1 MENKDVNITFQLN
14 TNIIIIS
21 LVVCF
26 LLSVLIFCACYNLPI
41 IKKIRGIMKREL
53 ISTHV
58 DEAFT
63 MPTLKDFKSAPN
75 AFIEDVKDVL
85 CNKDEKKKEE
95 EEKPKHT
102 YSKKPVVEGFFTNM
116 KPN

>member
-85 CNKDEKKKEE
+85 CNKDEKKK
-95 EEKPKHT
+95 
-102 YSKKPVVEGFFTNM
+102 KKKNQNIQIQRNPL
-116 KPN
+116 

>member
-1 MENKDVNITFQLN
+1 
-14 TNIIIIS
+14 
-21 LVVCF
+21 
-26 LLSVLIFCACYNLPI
+26 
-41 IKKIRGIMKREL
+41 MKREL

-85 CNKDEKKKEE
+85 CNKDRKKK
-95 EEKPKHT
+95 KKKTKT
-102 YSKKPVVEGFFTNM
+102 YKFKETRCRRVFYKYET
-116 KPN
+116 KLI